1 MSGKLRVLL
10 TRRWPGEIEKL
21 FTTSF
26 DTCLNESDEA
36 LDADKLREALQQFD
50 VVCPTI
56 GDQITSLLFERNPRT
71 RLLANYGV
79 GYDHIDT
86 QACRKAGVAVTNTPG
101 VLTEATAE
109 IAILLML
116 MAARR
121 AGEGEREVRS
131 GEWTGWRP
139 THLLGT
145 SLAGKTLGLV
155 GFGRIAQA
163 TARRAKFGLGMN
175 IAYHSRRRSAEDV
188 EAEVS
193 AAFHQ
198 DLDELLSH
206 VDVVSL
212 HIPGGAATRHLIDAR
227 RLGLMRRDAFL
238 INTAR
243 GDVLD
248 QSALEE
254 VLANRRIAGAGLDV
268 FAAEPHV
275 PDTLRQLPNATLL
288 PHLGSATAEV
298 RAAMGRRAFDNVQA
312 YAAGKPLLDPIVD
325 VADV

>member
-1 MSGKLRVLL
+1 
-10 TRRWPGEIEKL
+10 
-21 FTTSF
+21 
-26 DTCLNESDEA
+26 
-36 LDADKLREALQQFD
+36 
-50 VVCPTI
+50 
-56 GDQITSLLFERNPRT
+56 
-71 RLLANYGV
+71 
-79 GYDHIDT
+79 
-86 QACRKAGVAVTNTPG
+86 
-101 VLTEATAE
+101 
-109 IAILLML
+109 
-116 MAARR
+116 
-121 AGEGEREVRS
+121 
-131 GEWTGWRP
+131 
-139 THLLGT
+139 
-145 SLAGKTLGLV
+145 LV